1 MPTINSSKAGY
12 ITGQSST
19 NFVTARQ
26 NGSSVVSAPTT
37 NQSTAIQYRATSG
50 RGSLT
55 HSMKRTFLYFDT
67 TALVGTISSTSLQI
81 VGVTN
86 SSADVIVLKSTAFGG
101 NGGTALA
108 TSDFFSTIDYGTP
121 YSSEYSPW
129 RATNNSIPL
138 NASANTDIQNNNAFI
153 VAIVEHDF
161 DYANGASGFAASRIN
176 GIAFGTT
183 ITLTYTEASS
193 TSITSVNGIALAS
206 IEEMNAI
213 ADSNIEKLNTLA
225 Y

>member
-67 TALVGTISSTSLQI
+67 TALIGTISSTSIQI
-81 VGVTN
+81 AGVTN

-101 NGGTALA
+101 DGGTTLA
-108 TSDFFSTIDYGTP
+108 TSDFFSTIDYST
-121 YSSEYSPW
+121 EYSNEYTSW
-129 RATNNSIPL
+129 GASISIPL
-138 NASANTDIQNNNAFI
+138 IAAANTDIQNNNAFI

>member
-12 ITGQSST
+12 IIGQSST
-19 NFVTARQ
+19 NFTTARQ
-26 NGSSVVSAPTT
+26 NGSSVVAAPTT
-37 NQSTAIQYRATSG
+37 NQTTAIQYRATSG

-55 HSMKRTFLYFDT
+55 HAMRRTFLYFDT
-67 TALVGTISSTSLQI
+67 TALTGTISSTSLKI
-81 VGVTN
+81 TGATN
-86 SSADVIVLKSTAFGG
+86 TTADVIVLKSTAFGG

-108 TSDFFSTIDYGTP
+108 TSDFFSTIDYST
-121 YSSEYSPW
+121 EYSNEFTSW
-129 RATNNSIPL
+129 GGGGNSIPL
-138 NASANTDIQNNNAFI
+138 IAAANTDIQNNNAFI

-161 DYANGASGFAASRIN
+161 DYANGASGLAISRID
-176 GIAFGTT
+176 GIGFGTT
-183 ITLTYTEASS
+183 INLTYTEASS

>member
-12 ITGQSST
+12 IIGQSST
-19 NFVTARQ
+19 NFTTARQ
-26 NGSSVVSAPTT
+26 SGSSVVAASTT
-37 NQSTAIQYRATSG
+37 NQTTAIQYRATSG

-55 HSMKRTFLYFDT
+55 HAMRRTFLYFDT
-67 TALVGTISSTSLQI
+67 TALTGTISSTSLKI
-81 VGVTN
+81 TGATN
-86 SSADVIVLKSTAFGG
+86 TTADVIVLKSTAFGG

-108 TSDFFSTIDYGTP
+108 TSDFFSTIDYST
-121 YSSEYSPW
+121 EYSNEFTSW
-129 RATNNSIPL
+129 GGGGNSIPL
-138 NASANTDIQNNNAFI
+138 IAAANTDIQNNNAFI

-161 DYANGASGFAASRIN
+161 DYANGASGLAISRID
-176 GIAFGTT
+176 GIGFGTT
-183 ITLTYTEASS
+183 INLTYTEASS

>member
-12 ITGQSST
+12 VTGQSST
-19 NFVTARQ
+19 TFSTARQ
-26 NGSSVVSAPTT
+26 NGSSVVAAPTT
-37 NQSTAIQYRATSG
+37 NQSAAIQYRATAG

-67 TALVGTISSTSLQI
+67 TALIGTISSTSLQI
-81 VGVTN
+81 AGVTN
-86 SSADVIVLKSTAFGG
+86 SSADIIVLKSTAFGG
-101 NGGTALA
+101 DGGTTLA
-108 TSDFFSTIDYGTP
+108 TSDFFSTIDYST
-121 YSSEYSPW
+121 EYSNEYTSW
-129 RATNNSIPL
+129 SGVNSIPL
-138 NASANTDIQNNNAFI
+138 LAAANTDIQNNNAFI

-161 DYANGASGFAASRIN
+161 DYANSPSGTFAVSLID

>member
-19 NFVTARQ
+19 NFATARQ

-67 TALVGTISSTSLQI
+67 TALIGTISSTSIQI
-81 VGVTN
+81 AGVTN

-101 NGGTALA
+101 DGGTTLA
-108 TSDFFSTIDYGTP
+108 TSDFFSTIDYST
-121 YSSEYSPW
+121 EYSNEYTSW
-129 RATNNSIPL
+129 GASISIPL
-138 NASANTDIQNNNAFI
+138 IAAANTDIQNNNAFI

>member
-67 TALVGTISSTSLQI
+67 TALIGTISSTSIQI
-81 VGVTN
+81 AGVTN

-101 NGGTALA
+101 DGGTTLA
-108 TSDFFSTIDYGTP
+108 TSDFFSTIDYST
-121 YSSEYSPW
+121 EYSNEYTSW
-129 RATNNSIPL
+129 GASISIPL
-138 NASANTDIQNNNAFI
+138 IAAANTDIQNNNAFI

-161 DYANGASGFAASRIN
+161 DYANGASGFATSRIN

>member
-12 ITGQSST
+12 VTGQSST
-19 NFVTARQ
+19 TFATARQ
-26 NGSSVVSAPTT
+26 NGSSVVAAPTT
-37 NQSTAIQYRATSG
+37 NQSAAIQYRATAG

-67 TALVGTISSTSLQI
+67 TALIGTISSTSLQI
-81 VGVTN
+81 AGVTN
-86 SSADVIVLKSTAFGG
+86 SSADIIVLKSTAFGG
-101 NGGTALA
+101 DGGTTLA
-108 TSDFFSTIDYGTP
+108 TSDFFSTIDYST
-121 YSSEYSPW
+121 EYSNEYTSW
-129 RATNNSIPL
+129 SGVNSIPL
-138 NASANTDIQNNNAFI
+138 LAAANTDIQNNNAFI

>member
-1 MPTINSSKAGY
+1 MPTLNSSKAGY
-12 ITGQSST
+12 VIDQSST
-19 NFVTARQ
+19 NFTTARE
-26 NGSSVVSAPTT
+26 NGSSVVATPTT
-37 NQSTAIQYRATSG
+37 NQSTSITYTAASG

-55 HSMKRTFLYFDT
+55 HAMRRTFLYFDT

-81 VGVTN
+81 AGVTN

-101 NGGTALA
+101 NGGTTLA
-108 TSDFFSTIDYGTP
+108 TSDFFSTIDYSTE
-121 YSSEYSPW
+121 YSNEYSPW
-129 RATNNSIPL
+129 NTTTNSIPL
-138 NASANTDIQNNNAFI
+138 IAAATTDIQNNNAFI
-153 VAIVEHDF
+153 VAIVEYDF
-161 DYANGASGFAASRIN
+161 DYGGSASGVATSRQD

-183 ITLTYTEASS
+183 ITLTYTEATS

-213 ADSNIEKLNTLA
+213 ADSNIKKLNTLA